1 MATLVYKKSKNLKA
15 VQELLGHSKITTSMR
30 YTKALSDDVNAA
42 INSVD
47 VDNQTQQVEIL
58 EFKK

>member
-1 MATLVYKKSKNLKA
+1 LVYKKSKNLKA

>member
-1 MATLVYKKSKNLKA
+1 MATLVYKKTKNLKA

-30 YTKALSDDVNAA
+30 YTKALADDVNEA

-47 VDNQTQQVEIL
+47 LDNETQQAEIL
-58 EFKK
+58 QFKK